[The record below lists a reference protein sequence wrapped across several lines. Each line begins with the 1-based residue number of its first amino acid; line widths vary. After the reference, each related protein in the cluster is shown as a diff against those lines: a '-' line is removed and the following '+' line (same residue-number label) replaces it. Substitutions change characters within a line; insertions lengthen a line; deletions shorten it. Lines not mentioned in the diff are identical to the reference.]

1 MTFTVG
7 DRIVHPMHGAGVID
21 SIETCRTDGVER
33 DYYVMRIPM
42 GDILVKIPKET
53 SDAIGVRPVMQA
65 DQARQLLD
73 NISNIHVEM
82 TQNWNKRY
90 RENMHKLCSGDLLEV
105 AAVIK
110 SLSARADGRGLS
122 TGERKML
129 NSAKQ
134 ILLSELVLS
143 QNFTY
148 DEAQQQL
155 ERALG

>member
-1 MTFTVG
+1 MAFAVG
-7 DRIVHPMHGAGVID
+7 DRVVHPLHGAGVID
-21 SIETCRTDGVER
+21 SIETQCAGGVQR
-33 DYYVMRIPM
+33 DYYVMRISL
-42 GDILVKIPKET
+42 GDILVKIPKDS
-53 SDAIGVRPVMQA
+53 SDAIGVRPVIQA
-65 DQARQLLD
+65 EQAQRLLAS
-73 NISNIHVEM
+73 ISSIQVEM

-90 RENMHKLCSGDLLEV
+90 RENMHKLCSGDLVEV

-110 SLSARADGRGLS
+110 SLSARADSRGLS